1 MSYEW
6 SRIALP
12 LGWIS
17 RILQK
22 NQLEVDL
29 WCKANSRKEME

>member
-22 NQLEVDL
+22 NQLKVDHR
-29 WCKANSRKEME
+29 CKANPRKEME